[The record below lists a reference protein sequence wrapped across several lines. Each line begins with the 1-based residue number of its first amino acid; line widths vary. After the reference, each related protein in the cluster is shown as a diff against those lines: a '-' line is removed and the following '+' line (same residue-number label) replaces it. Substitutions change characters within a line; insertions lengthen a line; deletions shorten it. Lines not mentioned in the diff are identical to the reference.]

1 MYVTKAMSEDFQSYR
16 PLLFSIAYRMT
27 GSASEAED
35 IVQDS
40 YLRYQAA
47 APGEI
52 RSLKSYLSTIV
63 TRLALDHL
71 KSARVQREQYIGSW
85 LPEPILTG
93 DSALAAFQNVEQ
105 RESITTAFLV
115 LLETL
120 SPHERAVF
128 LLREVFEYEHA
139 QIAEMLGLSAANCR
153 QLFHRAQTRLAE
165 RRRRFEP
172 AREAQQ
178 RLIERFL
185 QACRQGDIA
194 ALTETLAEDV
204 VSWSDGGGKVSA
216 ARQPVRG
223 RDHVVRFVIGLL
235 RKAPADVRVEVAETN
250 GMLAILLFT
259 GARLWYVCSIEIVK
273 NRIQTLQAVLNPD
286 KLAYIRRQVVARD
299 QGTAEP

>member
-1 MYVTKAMSEDFQSYR
+1 MSEDFQSYR

-40 YLRYQAA
+40 YLRYHAA
-47 APGEI
+47 DPGEI
-52 RSLKSYLSTIV
+52 RSLKSYLSTIA

-71 KSARVQREQYIGSW
+71 KSARVQREQYIGPW

-93 DSALAAFQNVEQ
+93 DSALAAIHDVEQ

-128 LLREVFEYEHA
+128 LLHEVFEYEHA
-139 QIAEMLGLSAANCR
+139 EIAEMLGLSAANCR
-153 QLFHRAQTRLAE
+153 QLFHRAQTHLAE

-172 AREAQQ
+172 SRDVQQ
-178 RLIERFL
+178 RLLARFL

-216 ARQPVRG
+216 ARQPVLG

-235 RKAPADVRVEVAETN
+235 RKAPADVRVDVAEVN
-250 GMLAILLFT
+250 GIAAILLFT
-259 GARLWYVCSIEIVK
+259 GARLWFVCSFEIV
-273 NRIQTLQAVLNPD
+273 NGRIQTLHAVLNPD
-286 KLAYIRRQVVARD
+286 KLAFIRRQADEHNRS
-299 QGTAEP
+299 

>member
-1 MYVTKAMSEDFQSYR
+1 MSEDFQSYR

-40 YLRYQAA
+40 YLRYHAA
-47 APGEI
+47 NPGEI

-71 KSARVQREQYIGSW
+71 KSARVQREQYIGPW

-93 DSALAAFQNVEQ
+93 DSALAALQNVEQ
-105 RESITTAFLV
+105 RESIATAFLL

-139 QIAEMLGLSAANCR
+139 EIAEMLGLSAANCR

-165 RRRRFEP
+165 RRQRFEP
-172 AREAQQ
+172 AREVQQ
-178 RLIERFL
+178 RLLARFL
-185 QACRQGDIA
+185 QACQQGDIA

-204 VSWSDGGGKVSA
+204 VAWSDGGGKVSA
-216 ARQPVRG
+216 ARQPVLG
-223 RDHVVRFVIGLL
+223 RENVVRFVIGLL
-235 RKAPADVRVEVAETN
+235 RKAPADVRVEVAEVN
-250 GMLAILLFT
+250 GMPAVLLFT
-259 GARLWYVCSIEIVK
+259 GARLWYVASFDIANE
-273 NRIQTLQAVLNPD
+273 RIHALHAVLNPD
-286 KLAYIRRQVVARD
+286 KLEYIRRQIQINDAS
-299 QGTAEP
+299 

>member
-1 MYVTKAMSEDFQSYR
+1 MNEDFQSYR

-40 YLRYQAA
+40 YLRYQAIE
-47 APGEI
+47 PGEI

-63 TRLALDHL
+63 TRLSLDHL
-71 KSARVQREQYIGSW
+71 KSARVQREQYIGPW
-85 LPEPILTG
+85 LPEPLLTG
-93 DSALAAFQNVEQ
+93 DSALQSVEQ
-105 RESITTAFLV
+105 RESIATAFLV

-139 QIAEMLGLSAANCR
+139 EIAEILGLSAANCR
-153 QLFHRAQTRLAE
+153 QLFHRAQARLAE

-172 AREAQQ
+172 ARELQQ
-178 RLIERFL
+178 RLLARFL

-216 ARQPVRG
+216 ARHPVFG
-223 RDHVVRFVIGLL
+223 RENVSRLVIGLL
-235 RKAPADVRVEVAETN
+235 RKAPTDLRVEVAEVN
-250 GMLAILLFT
+250 GRLAIILFT
-259 GARLWYVCSIEIVK
+259 GARLWYVCSVEIV
-273 NRIQTLQAVLNPD
+273 NDRVQALQAVLNPD
-286 KLAYIRRQVVARD
+286 KLAYIQRQIGARD
-299 QGTAEP
+299 QEIQHNINVVS

>member
-1 MYVTKAMSEDFQSYR
+1 MNEDFQSYR

-40 YLRYQAA
+40 YLRYQATE
-47 APGEI
+47 PGEI

-63 TRLALDHL
+63 TRLSLDHL
-71 KSARVQREQYIGSW
+71 KSARVQREQYIGPW
-85 LPEPILTG
+85 LPEPLLTG
-93 DSALAAFQNVEQ
+93 DSALQSVEQ
-105 RESITTAFLV
+105 RESIATAFLV

-139 QIAEMLGLSAANCR
+139 EIAEMLGLSAANCR

-172 AREAQQ
+172 AREVQQ
-178 RLIERFL
+178 RLLARFL

-216 ARQPVRG
+216 ARQPVFG
-223 RDHVVRFVIGLL
+223 RENVIRLVIGLL
-235 RKAPADVRVEVAETN
+235 RKAPTDLRVEVAEVN
-250 GMLAILLFT
+250 GRLAIILFT
-259 GARLWYVCSIEIVK
+259 GARLWYVCSVEIV
-273 NRIQTLQAVLNPD
+273 NDRVQALQAVLNPD
-286 KLAYIRRQVVARD
+286 KLAYIQRQIGARD
-299 QGTAEP
+299 QEIQHNINVVS

>member
-1 MYVTKAMSEDFQSYR
+1 MNEDFQSYR

-40 YLRYQAA
+40 YLRYQATE
-47 APGEI
+47 PGEI

-63 TRLALDHL
+63 TRLSLDHL
-71 KSARVQREQYIGSW
+71 KSARVQREQYIGPW
-85 LPEPILTG
+85 LPEPLLTG
-93 DSALAAFQNVEQ
+93 DSALQSVEQ
-105 RESITTAFLV
+105 RESIATAFLV

-139 QIAEMLGLSAANCR
+139 EIAEMLGLSAANCR
-153 QLFHRAQTRLAE
+153 QLFHRAQVRLAE
-165 RRRRFEP
+165 RRQRFEP
-172 AREAQQ
+172 AREVQQ
-178 RLIERFL
+178 RLLARFL

-216 ARQPVRG
+216 ARQPVFG
-223 RDHVVRFVIGLL
+223 RENVIRLVIGLL
-235 RKAPADVRVEVAETN
+235 RKAPTDLRVEVAEVN
-250 GMLAILLFT
+250 GRLAIILFT
-259 GARLWYVCSIEIVK
+259 GARLWYVCSVEIV
-273 NRIQTLQAVLNPD
+273 NDRIQALQAVLNPD
-286 KLAYIRRQVVARD
+286 KLAYIRRQIEAHD
-299 QGTAEP
+299 QEIQHNINIVT